1 MIEKTISD
9 KFFGGGLIINPF
21 DGENI
26 RKLDY
31 DTIVKLFE
39 KNGVILFR
47 SFDIKP
53 EEIIELTD
61 LYTEHYAHDALRRAN
76 RMGQKL
82 VRTVDY
88 DSHDALLRANRVIQ
102 KEIHK
107 VDAVKKKDEDWKVDY
122 DNYEEMSL
130 HSEGSY
136 APDYPEIIWFYC
148 NEFSTN
154 GKGCTTLCDGIK
166 LWDNLSY
173 ETKNFFL
180 LNPIR
185 YKLKIPVA
193 EKKIGN
199 GKKKWLLNYQGAGD
213 GLLDLS
219 NGLLNI
225 TQIRFAVH
233 PSRLPNKMCFSNHI
247 LYRDTDPHI
256 LEWGTIDGRKIP
268 QNILDEV
275 KEKSKKL
282 TYDLD
287 WKKND
292 FVMLDNKRFIHGR
305 RAFKRGDKRDIMIVE
320 SSSANFSYGST
331 TRMKINQNKSITKK
345 S

>member
-9 KFFGGGLIINPF
+9 KFFGGGLIINPSNS
-21 DGENI
+21 ENV

-31 DTIVKLFE
+31 GTIVKLFE
-39 KNGVILFR
+39 KNGLILFR
-47 SFDIKP
+47 DFNLKP
-53 EEIIELTD
+53 EEITEITD
-61 LYTEHYAHDALRRAN
+61 LYTQRYAHDALRRVS

-88 DSHDALLRANRVIQ
+88 DSHDALLRGHGITQ
-102 KEIHK
+102 P
-107 VDAVKKKDEDWKVDY
+107 DMVKKKDEDRKVDY
-122 DNYEEMSL
+122 NNYEEMSL
-130 HSEGSY
+130 HSESSY
-136 APDYPEIIWFYC
+136 APDYPEIIWFFC
-148 NEFSTN
+148 NEFFTN
-154 GKGCTTLCDGIK
+154 GRGCTTLCDGIK

-185 YKLKIPVA
+185 YKLKIPIS

-199 GKKKWLLNYQGAGD
+199 GTKKWLINQQGAGD

-233 PSRLPNKMCFSNHI
+233 PSRLPNKMCFSNHV
-247 LYRDTDPHI
+247 LYRDTDPNI
-256 LEWGTIDGRKIP
+256 LEWGTIDGNKIP
-268 QNILDEV
+268 QNVLDEV
-275 KEKSKKL
+275 KEKSKEL

-287 WKKND
+287 WEKKD
-292 FVMLDNKRFIHGR
+292 FIMLDNMRFTHGR
-305 RAFKRGDKRDIMIVE
+305 RAFKKSDKRDIMTVE
-320 SSSANFSYGST
+320 SSSANFGYGST
-331 TRMKINQNKSITKK
+331 TRTKLN
-345 S
+345 